1 MQAHVA
7 LRELLI
13 RPQRSVYVCHFI
25 SKFQAWPYFCGQVR
39 EKKGLMGKKGLALL
53 QGLAELT
60 TRWNIFIM
68 GIRSDSHFFPRQ
80 GQQGLMQQASHNGPR
95 CSKYIIK
102 SPLTAACSAKPHGA
116 PRGISAFTII
126 FHISLKHTTPLS
138 PRIPQT
144 FEIFFTKLFFPPS
157 LSPFTQPTRNT
168 KIGLKLVLN
177 HWLSRQNLQVFRSL
191 EPATEERRVG
201 VGGGC
206 ILSFWFQCRPINLW

>member
-1 MQAHVA
+1 
-7 LRELLI
+7 
-13 RPQRSVYVCHFI
+13 
-25 SKFQAWPYFCGQVR
+25 
-39 EKKGLMGKKGLALL
+39 
-53 QGLAELT
+53 
-60 TRWNIFIM
+60 M

-102 SPLTAACSAKPHGA
+102 SPLTAACSAKSHGA
-116 PRGISAFTII
+116 PRWNFCIYNNFPHFSQTR
-126 FHISLKHTTPLS
+126 HTSLSQDS
-138 PRIPQT
+138 PDIRDILFKT
-144 FEIFFTKLFFPPS
+144 FFPPS